1 MYIIYIYIIY
11 IYIYKIYIYKYIHIY
26 NIHIYIYQYIYVCV
40 YIYIYIYILYGID
53 AHTTHICSKFVDIRA
68 TLNMVDS
75 DRRVV
80 RAPLCSAAKRR
91 KGEIGHTSGTD
102 RPKGTLRSPEDRL
115 NIERQ

>member
-1 MYIIYIYIIY
+1 MC
-11 IYIYKIYIYKYIHIY
+11 
-26 NIHIYIYQYIYVCV
+26 VCV
-40 YIYIYIYILYGID
+40 RACVRVCIILD
-53 AHTTHICSKFVDIRA
+53 RRAHTTHICSKFVDIWA

-80 RAPLCSAAKRR
+80 RALLCSASKRR